1 MLFLIL
7 SFFISEEEKFKIGKI
22 VSASLQDLHNL
33 NPYNIKLL
41 STSSQ
46 VFPHFSQIDIFF
58 GISEFL
64 LIFLIIVKFSK
75 FIYYISLLKY
85 KINELDSSNHHS
97 SLFQNL
103 RFSLQKNL
111 NKSISTVASTYV
123 RFIFALPFAAILF
136 FIFLAILT

>member
-1 MLFLIL
+1 M
-7 SFFISEEEKFKIGKI
+7 
-22 VSASLQDLHNL
+22 VSVSLQDLHSL

-97 SLFQNL
+97 SLFSKL
-103 RFSLQKNL
+103 K
-111 NKSISTVASTYV
+111 V
-123 RFIFALPFAAILF
+123 FITKKFK
-136 FIFLAILT
+136 

>member
-1 MLFLIL
+1 M
-7 SFFISEEEKFKIGKI
+7 
-22 VSASLQDLHNL
+22 SASLQDLHSL

-58 GISEFL
+58 EISEFL

-97 SLFQNL
+97 SLFSKL
-103 RFSLQKNL
+103 KVFTTK
-111 NKSISTVASTYV
+111 K
-123 RFIFALPFAAILF
+123 FK
-136 FIFLAILT
+136 